1 MGRRIGVAVTSLAI
15 CFSLL
20 GAVPASAVQEVAAA
34 KPPGKSIEVY
44 ANQSVLINC
53 PFRVKRVSIAKPEIA
68 DVEVVTPLQMVVIG
82 KSAGTTTLVYWSE
95 DEVPTTV
102 DVVVG
107 IYVQQVRENLQKIEP
122 DAAFEVTASGDTLV
136 LSGTVSSE
144 AVQNRLIEAAK
155 ANVKNVVSLL
165 KVEKLEQ
172 VLLQIR
178 VAEVDRSLA
187 KELGFNMLFQ
197 PTIDGGTYRAALN
210 PPASFSPLTG
220 TIRDLST
227 PDGTLSDLSN
237 VFVATP
243 GTTPKFAALVRI
255 LHDKGALKTL
265 AEPNLVVA
273 SGAEGK
279 FLVGGEFP
287 IVYSTAAAG
296 ATSVSVVY
304 KEFGVRLGF
313 QPRIATNGDIY
324 LKLAQEVSQLDFANA
339 VVLSGFRI
347 PALTSR
353 KAESSLQL
361 ADGQTFVLAGL
372 INNEVSRQVSKI
384 PVLGDIPILGA
395 LFRSTRFSNK
405 ETELMVMVTPK
416 IVRPLNKDEIPSLPT
431 ETIKPEETDPSLLP

>member
-1 MGRRIGVAVTSLAI
+1 MI
-15 CFSLL
+15 L
-20 GAVPASAVQEVAAA
+20 GAIRASAVQEEALA
-34 KPPGKSIEVY
+34 KPRGKTVEVY
-44 ANQSVLINC
+44 ANQSVLIDS
-53 PFRVKRVSIAKPEIA
+53 PFIIKRVSIAKPEIA
-68 DVEVVTPLQMVVIG
+68 DVEVVSPRQMVVIG

-95 DEVPTTV
+95 EEVPTTV
-102 DVVVG
+102 DLSVG
-107 IYVQQVRENLQKIEP
+107 IYLQQVRENLEKIAP
-122 DAAFEVTASGDTLV
+122 DAKFEVTASGDTLV

-144 AVQNRLIEAAK
+144 TVQNRLVEAAK
-155 ANVKNVVSLL
+155 ANVKNVVNLL
-165 KVEKLEQ
+165 RVEKLEQ

-187 KELGFNMLFQ
+187 KALGFNMLFQ
-197 PTIDGGTYRAALN
+197 PIIDGGIYRAALN
-210 PPASFSPLTG
+210 PPGSFNAISG

-237 VFVATP
+237 VFLATP
-243 GTTPKFAALVRI
+243 GGTPKFAALIRI

-287 IVYSTAAAG
+287 VVYSTAAAG
-296 ATSVSVVY
+296 STSVSVVF
-304 KEFGVRLGF
+304 KEFGIRLGF
-313 QPRIATNGDIY
+313 QPKIASNGDIY

-339 VVLSGFRI
+339 VTISGFQI
-347 PALTSR
+347 PALKSR

-372 INNEVSRQVSKI
+372 INNEVSREVSKF

-416 IVRPLNKDEIPSLPT
+416 IVRALNKDEIPALPT
-431 ETIKPEETDPSLLP
+431 EKMKPEETEPSLLP